1 LETNLYFIFYHS
13 MKCDPSC
20 EGCDNDGASYEMM
33 FLGCAWL
40 VVFFFLACDYSDV
53 CDGTR
58 FTIRKTSICD

>member
-1 LETNLYFIFYHS
+1 

-40 VVFFFLACDYSDV
+40 VVFFFLTCDYSDV

-58 FTIRKTSICD
+58 FTNRKTSICD